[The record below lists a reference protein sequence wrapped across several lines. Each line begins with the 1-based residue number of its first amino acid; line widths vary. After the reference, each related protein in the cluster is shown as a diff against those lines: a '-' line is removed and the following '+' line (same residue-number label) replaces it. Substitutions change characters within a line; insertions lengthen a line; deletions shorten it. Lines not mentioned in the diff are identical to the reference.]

1 MAGFRAWRRLLAGKD
16 VASLSHNARL
26 RRIFGIVL
34 FGGCACV
41 LAQSAAPAQNVNT
54 AFAPL
59 EQWKNAVLLGDPA
72 GLKMLYSTSPPAQ
85 VAAPGDQNTAD
96 AEVNF
101 WISLKAR
108 QMNIDVVQ
116 TSSPQPALEVIAFQA
131 EVRSGEPPKRQTLY
145 VTEAQVWLKQ
155 GEQWHLLNVKRTGA
169 AHLKQPINKDKN
181 IYPADVDA
189 RVEIKEAEEKA
200 AKDHKRVLIVF
211 GANWCYDCHVLDTAF
226 QRPDLA
232 PVLAASYEVV
242 HVDIGEGNKNQDLMK
257 DFQVPRQKGIPALA
271 ILESTGKLVVSQKD
285 GEFENARALT
295 PEALLEFLNKWK
307 AQAR

>member
-1 MAGFRAWRRLLAGKD
+1 MNRD
-16 VASLSHNARL
+16 ARL
-26 RRIFGIVL
+26 GRTFGMV
-34 FGGCACV
+34 FFAACACA
-41 LAQSAAPAQNVNT
+41 LAQTAAPAQNTNT

-59 EQWKNAVLLGDPA
+59 EQWKNAVLLGDPV

-101 WISLKAR
+101 WIGLKAR
-108 QMNIDVVQ
+108 RMNIDVVQ
-116 TSSPQPALEVIAFQA
+116 TSALQPGVEVIAFQA
-131 EVRSGEPPKRQTLY
+131 ELRPRDTPKEQTLY
-145 VTEAQVWLKQ
+145 VTEAQVWQKQ

-189 RVEIKEAEEKA
+189 RTEIKEAEEKA
-200 AKDHKRVLIVF
+200 AKDHKRVLVVF
-211 GANWCYDCHVLDTAF
+211 GANWCYDCHVLDVAF

-232 PVLAASYEVV
+232 PALAASYEVV

-257 DFQVPRQKGIPALA
+257 EFQVPMQKGIPALA
-271 ILESTGKLVVSQKD
+271 VLDGTGKLVVSQKN
-285 GEFENARALT
+285 GEFEHARAMT

-307 AQAR
+307 PQAR

>member
-1 MAGFRAWRRLLAGKD
+1 MAFFA
-16 VASLSHNARL
+16 
-26 RRIFGIVL
+26 
-34 FGGCACV
+34 GCACA
-41 LAQSAAPAQNVNT
+41 LAQTAAPAQNT
-54 AFAPL
+54 HAAFAPL
-59 EQWKNAVLLGDPA
+59 EQWKNAVLLGDPV

-96 AEVNF
+96 AEVDF
-101 WISLKAR
+101 WIGLKAG

-116 TSSPQPALEVIAFQA
+116 TSSPQPGVQVIAFQA
-131 EVRSGEPPKRQTLY
+131 EVRSGEPPKEQTLY
-145 VTEAQVWLKQ
+145 VTEAQVWQKQ
-155 GEQWHLLNVKRTGA
+155 GEPWHLLNAKRTGA

-189 RVEIKEAEEKA
+189 RAEIKEAEEKA
-200 AKDHKRVLIVF
+200 AKDRKRVLLVF
-211 GANWCYDCHVLDTAF
+211 GANWCYDCHVLDMAF

-257 DFQVPRQKGIPALA
+257 DFQVPMQKGIPALA
-271 ILESTGKLVVSQKD
+271 VLESTGKLVVSQKN
-285 GEFENARALT
+285 GEFENARAMR

-307 AQAR
+307 PQAR

>member
-1 MAGFRAWRRLLAGKD
+1 MNPNTRFRRT
-16 VASLSHNARL
+16 
-26 RRIFGIVL
+26 FGVVL
-34 FGGCACV
+34 FAGCACA
-41 LAQSAAPAQNVNT
+41 LAQTAAPAQHPNT

-59 EQWKNAVLLGDPA
+59 EQWRNAVLRADPA

-96 AEVNF
+96 AEINF
-101 WISLKAR
+101 WVGLKAR
-108 QMNIDVVQ
+108 QMNLDVVQ
-116 TSSPQPALEVIAFQA
+116 TSSPQPAVEVIAFQA
-131 EVRSGEPPKRQTLY
+131 EVHSGEPPRGHTLY
-145 VTEAQVWLKQ
+145 VTEAQVWQKQ

-189 RVEIKEAEEKA
+189 RAEIKEAEEKA

-211 GANWCYDCHVLDTAF
+211 GANWCYDCHVLDMAF

-232 PVLAASYEVV
+232 PVLAASYELV

-257 DFQVPRQKGIPALA
+257 DFQVPMQKGIPALA
-271 ILESTGKLVVSQKD
+271 VLESTGKLVVSQKN
-285 GEFENARALT
+285 GEFEHARAMT
-295 PEALLEFLNKWK
+295 PEALLEFFNEWK
-307 AQAR
+307 PQAR